1 MTGVQ
6 TCALPICLLDSNG
19 ADKTSSVTTAAS
31 EEAVVVSLD
40 GGAPAVVV
48 RDDPADVVVGGRS
61 MREIWDSG
69 RGISSLPRYL
79 STDRGQRELF
89 ASFEYGTREQFWRE
103 FCGRV
108 EIVYPCTVDGAP
120 SPSFWGPTPS
130 GNLTSYTDFLP

>member
-1 MTGVQ
+1 M
-6 TCALPICLLDSNG
+6 LDSNG
-19 ADKTSSVTTAAS
+19 ADKTSPVTTAAG

-40 GGAPAVVV
+40 DGAPTVVEQ
-48 RDDPADVVVGGRS
+48 DDPAGVVAGGRS

-108 EIVYPCTVDGAP
+108 EIVHPCTVDGA
-120 SPSFWGPTPS
+120 SGPSFWGPHPH
-130 GNLTSYTDFLP
+130 